1 MEPKLKISYISTA
14 QYINSQ
20 RLFLRRQFILPLRNL
35 VLTVHRCRS
44 LSEIKPLH
52 IAFESVQI
60 KLNRQFSDAHRT
72 KLLFLDILASE
83 RKADGPSSDVELNKA
98 GADQLSKLKLG
109 TLLCLS
115 SGYDFNDLILAT
127 VVDTD
132 VRRLHRG
139 YVWTLNFLLS

>member
-1 MEPKLKISYISTA
+1 MEPKLNISYISTA

-20 RLFLRRQFILPLRNL
+20 RLFLRRQFLLPLRNL
-35 VLTVHRCRS
+35 VLTLHRSRS
-44 LSEIKPLH
+44 MSDIKPLH

-60 KLNRQFSDAHRT
+60 KLNKQFSDAQRT

-83 RKADGPSSDVELNKA
+83 RKASGPNHDIELNKE

-115 SGYDFNDLILAT
+115 SGYDFKDLILAT
-127 VVDTD
+127 VVDSD
-132 VRRLHRG
+132 VKRLQRG
-139 YVWTLNFLLS
+139 YVRTLNSC